1 MIFGQWSILDN
12 NTWPILRGM
21 TTILNIILII
31 IIIINTSLNYARRMN
46 T

>member
-1 MIFGQWSILDN
+1 
-12 NTWPILRGM
+12 M